1 MDVGK
6 TGAMIRALRLDKGL
20 TQKQLGELIGVSGKA
35 VSKWE
40 TGCGYP
46 DISIIP
52 ALSKALD
59 VNAEGLISG
68 EQCANEAVSGNM
80 KKLRFY
86 ICPSCLNLIIAAGDA
101 LICCCGKRL
110 KPVKAQKAQ
119 GENML
124 ESSITDNDFYVT
136 SLHPMTKTHYISFV
150 ALITADGL
158 YMKKQYPEWNLSCRI
173 PYVGHGM
180 MVYYCVQ
187 HGLFYQLV

>member
-1 MDVGK
+1 
-6 TGAMIRALRLDKGL
+6 
-20 TQKQLGELIGVSGKA
+20 
-35 VSKWE
+35 
-40 TGCGYP
+40 
-46 DISIIP
+46 
-52 ALSKALD
+52 
-59 VNAEGLISG
+59 
-68 EQCANEAVSGNM
+68 M

-86 ICPSCLNLIIAAGDA
+86 ICPSCHNFIIAAGDA

-124 ESSITDNDFYVT
+124 ESSITDIDFYIT

-180 MVYYCVQ
+180 LVYYCVQ